1 MASGAASQSS
11 ARWRPVTG
19 HRSRLARRAPSRVQT
34 AERTVAPSRPIAST
48 QQRGEVVLEVQDLK
62 TYFFTYDGV
71 VRALDGVN
79 LTVRRGETTGL
90 VGETGCGKSVTAFS
104 VARLVSEP
112 GRVMSGK
119 IVFRGANLLWGLE
132 KEAKYRRVSKSN
144 RVKVSRSFR
153 RIKAANERLASVRGR
168 GIAMIFQEPSAAMNP
183 VFSIWDQVGEALL
196 LHRGI
201 EIVDG
206 LLAADRAWGE
216 SRGLLGSD
224 VEYNTGAS
232 ETAHTGGG
240 HAATTG
246 AIDALVHAALAGDQI
261 ETRAAADRLGE
272 TVSLPTL
279 APEAFYT
286 VRNMGMDAEL
296 LRRRVVR
303 SLRRVPLARIQR
315 NYLRFRRRQMVLDA
329 ELGQVSFR
337 EMKTGKP
344 LRFQRRAIQLRKL
357 RSRLRGSYF
366 RFWGIRRRVE
376 RPLKEETFWRVVQ
389 ALEGVR
395 IANPVQIARGYP
407 HELSGGMLQRV
418 MISMALSCEPEVLL
432 ADEPTTA
439 LDVTIQAQILELMR
453 QLRERVGTAI
463 VLITHDLGVV
473 AEVCDHVNVMYAG
486 LIVESAPV
494 GELFRRPLHPY
505 TQGLLGSIPRYDHP
519 EKELTSI
526 PGSVPNLISPP
537 PGCRFHPR
545 CPYAMP
551 ICKERR
557 PESLPQG
564 EDHTV
569 SCFLYESPAEPAPA
583 EPPTAPSEPSTGEP
597 NASLP
602 RGVPRPV

>member
-1 MASGAASQSS
+1 M
-11 ARWRPVTG
+11 
-19 HRSRLARRAPSRVQT
+19 
-34 AERTVAPSRPIAST
+34 
-48 QQRGEVVLEVQDLK
+48 VLDVQDLK

-104 VARLVSEP
+104 IARLVSEP

-119 IVFRGANLLWGLE
+119 ITFRGANLLWGLE
-132 KEAKYRRVSKSN
+132 KEAKYRRVAKSN

-224 VEYNTGAS
+224 VEYSSGAS
-232 ETAHTGGG
+232 EIAHAGGG
-240 HAATTG
+240 HAATTA
-246 AIDALVHAALAGDQI
+246 AIAALVHAALAGDQL

-296 LRRRVVR
+296 LRRRVLR
-303 SLRRVPLARIQR
+303 SLRRVPLTRMQR
-315 NYLRFRRRQMVLDA
+315 NYLRLRRRQMVLDA

-344 LRFQRRAIQLRKL
+344 FRFQRRAIQLRKL

-366 RFWGIRRRVE
+366 
-376 RPLKEETFWRVVQ
+376 
-389 ALEGVR
+389 
-395 IANPVQIARGYP
+395 
-407 HELSGGMLQRV
+407 
-418 MISMALSCEPEVLL
+418 
-432 ADEPTTA
+432 
-439 LDVTIQAQILELMR
+439 
-453 QLRERVGTAI
+453 
-463 VLITHDLGVV
+463 
-473 AEVCDHVNVMYAG
+473 
-486 LIVESAPV
+486 
-494 GELFRRPLHPY
+494 
-505 TQGLLGSIPRYDHP
+505 
-519 EKELTSI
+519 
-526 PGSVPNLISPP
+526 
-537 PGCRFHPR
+537 
-545 CPYAMP
+545 
-551 ICKERR
+551 
-557 PESLPQG
+557 
-564 EDHTV
+564 
-569 SCFLYESPAEPAPA
+569 
-583 EPPTAPSEPSTGEP
+583 
-597 NASLP
+597 
-602 RGVPRPV
+602 